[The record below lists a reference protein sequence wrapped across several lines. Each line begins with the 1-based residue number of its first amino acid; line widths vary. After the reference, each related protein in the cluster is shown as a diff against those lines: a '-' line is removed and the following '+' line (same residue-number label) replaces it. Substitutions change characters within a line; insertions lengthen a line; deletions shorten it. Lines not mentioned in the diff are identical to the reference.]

1 MDPVVMINPVE
12 VSEENEIPFLERWIR
27 CTQELRR
34 RPGFISIRLH
44 RAVDAS
50 QRFRFVMVQ
59 QWQSEDDARNAIA
72 HIVAKLGDKEFPYQF
87 HPGVFRVFS
96 H

>member
-1 MDPVVMINPVE
+1 MDPVVLINPVE
-12 VSEENEIPFLERWIR
+12 VSEENEIPFLEKWIL
-27 CTQELRR
+27 CTRELRR

-44 RAVDAS
+44 RSVDAS

-59 QWQSEDDARNAIA
+59 QWQSEDDARSAIQF
-72 HIVAKLGDKEFPYQF
+72 IVEKLARQDFPSQ
-87 HPGVFRVFS
+87 HSPGLFRVFS